1 MYTTIP
7 AQIDG
12 MEKEIEKQYHLYKN
26 AKYTKSWK

>member
-12 MEKEIEKQYHLYKN
+12 MEKEIEK
-26 AKYTKSWK
+26 